1 MSALSSL
8 KIWNKLFVMLCLIL
22 YFIFHFLL
30 FTSFLI
36 FHFTI
41 QLKLFDFRFTIF
53 ASFINSAFDS
63 FTDSV
68 FNSTFDSFTDL
79 VFNSAFASFTD
90 LVFNSVIIFRF
101 IFYSV
106 LHIIFHLS
114 HYFLSAKLLSWYCM
128 YQCRCDKLIEQS
140 SKLKTIIILISVF
153 RWVKRKWELFS
164 FLKSG
169 FIKYQVMHGA

>member
-1 MSALSSL
+1 MSAISSL

-63 FTDSV
+63 FTD
-68 FNSTFDSFTDL
+68 L

-106 LHIIFHLS
+106 LCIIFHLS

-128 YQCRCDKLIEQS
+128 YQWRCDKLIEQS